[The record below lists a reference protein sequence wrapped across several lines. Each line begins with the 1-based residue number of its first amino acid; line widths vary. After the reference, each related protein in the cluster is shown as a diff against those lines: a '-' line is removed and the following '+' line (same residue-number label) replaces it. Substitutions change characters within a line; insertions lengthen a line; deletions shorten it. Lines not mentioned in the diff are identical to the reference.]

1 MAGHTDSGAF
11 NFNTV
16 SERPYGNSIVLNEMH
31 NLFPAFLYDSA
42 QFRSVDDVFFYVEN
56 QMNDRFN
63 IFNSNR
69 NSYRQR
75 HPRHVFTPT
84 GANNTNTRGR
94 GGRRGGARHGQV
106 PRAPVQ
112 PARSPPANTFLSS
125 RSSSASPIRLNAEF
139 LRNLVVAAII
149 DPGFNDAAF
158 NEPVLVTPSA
168 QQLAD
173 STTILTAAVDL
184 ESPCAVC
191 QDSMNAG
198 QELRSL
204 NVCGHAFHTTCIDT
218 WFQRNVH
225 CPVCRHD
232 IRE

>member
-1 MAGHTDSGAF
+1 MARPTDSGPF
-11 NFNTV
+11 NFNSV

-31 NLFPAFLYDSA
+31 NLFPAFLYDNA
-42 QFRSVDDVFFYVEN
+42 QFRNVDDVFLYVEN

-75 HPRHVFTPT
+75 NPRHVFTP
-84 GANNTNTRGR
+84 NNTRG
-94 GGRRGGARHGQV
+94 GGRRGRGAQRGPSH
-106 PRAPVQ
+106 RAPVEPMRTAPQ
-112 PARSPPANTFLSS
+112 NSFLSS
-125 RSSSASPIRLNAEF
+125 RSPSASPVRINADF

-149 DPGFNDAAF
+149 DPSFD
-158 NEPVLVTPSA
+158 EPVLVIPSVE
-168 QQLAD
+168 QLAS
-173 STTILTAAVDL
+173 STTIITAAVDL
-184 ESPCAVC
+184 ETPCAVC
-191 QDSMNAG
+191 QDHMNQG

>member
-1 MAGHTDSGAF
+1 MAGPTDSGTF

-31 NLFPAFLYDSA
+31 NLFPAFLYDNA
-42 QFRSVDDVFFYVEN
+42 QFRNLDDVFLYVEN

-75 HPRHVFTPT
+75 HPRHVFTP
-84 GANNTNTRGR
+84 NNTRGA
-94 GGRRGGARHGQV
+94 RRGRGARNTG
-106 PRAPVQ
+106 PLRAPVQ
-112 PARSPPANTFLSS
+112 PVQPMRSPPQNAFLSS
-125 RSSSASPIRLNAEF
+125 RSSSASPARINADF

-149 DPGFNDAAF
+149 DPSFNNAAF
-158 NEPVLVTPSA
+158 EEPVLVTPSV
-168 QQLAD
+168 QQLAS
-173 STTILTAAVDL
+173 STTIITAAVDL
-184 ESPCAVC
+184 ETPCAVC
-191 QDSMNAG
+191 QDAMNQG

-232 IRE
+232 IRQ

>member
-1 MAGHTDSGAF
+1 MARHTDSDPF

-31 NLFPAFLYDSA
+31 NLFPAFLYDNT
-42 QFRSVDDVFFYVEN
+42 QFRNLDDVFLYVEN

-69 NSYRQR
+69 NAYRQR
-75 HPRHVFTPT
+75 YPRHVFTPASR
-84 GANNTNTRGR
+84 GVGRRGR
-94 GGRRGGARHGQV
+94 GGAHRGSGRAAPQPAPLQQRGN
-106 PRAPVQ
+106 APVN
-112 PARSPPANTFLSS
+112 SFLSS
-125 RSSSASPIRLNAEF
+125 RSSSVSPTRVSNDF

-149 DPGFNDAAF
+149 DPAFNNAAF
-158 NEPVLVTPSA
+158 NEPVLVVPST
-168 QQLAD
+168 QQLAS
-173 STTILTAAVDL
+173 STTIITAAVDL
-184 ESPCAVC
+184 ETPCAIC
-191 QDSMNAG
+191 QDSMNAE